1 MMERIFP
8 VRGYIL
14 FIKAKQHKFFH
25 VDTKKRGEAKCFPSK
40 GIIKFNSNYFTTN
53 F

>member
-25 VDTKKRGEAKCFPSK
+25 VDTKKEEKHLSFPSN
-40 GIIKFNSNYFTTN
+40 GI
-53 F
+53 